1 MERKLPYNLINFFK
15 NAYSDM
21 DDGYEYSSELNRILN
36 SDDCQRALTPK
47 EIDKLREFSDIV
59 RKNIGEFNNYTKE
72 QIKEFEKE
80 IFGAGGI
87 NRYLGIAENAPQKPM
102 WPLFK

>member
-1 MERKLPYNLINFFK
+1 MERKLPYSLTDFLK
-15 NAYSDM
+15 NACSDM

-36 SDDCQRALTPK
+36 SDDCQRVLTPV

-72 QIKEFEKE
+72 RIKELETE
-80 IFGAGGI
+80 ILGAGGI
-87 NRYLGIAENAPQKPM
+87 NRYLGISEDPPHKTVWN
-102 WPLFK
+102 LFK